1 MLRDEGFSKN
11 IFPTNFQLETCIKNR
26 DIFIWVFFFFFFP
39 VSSFQ
44 QWAIMSFCLQSIC
57 PVRTRFREK
66 FISAVMPSH
75 PANRLGKS
83 GARRGGAGGRDAW
96 QNIDFTRGPQ
106 APGSVQVGGLL
117 FYFISLESSA
127 NLPSLSLFLWG
138 PRELLS
144 FDKGKGSQPPPG
156 CLCQGPCLSGRGAGA
171 VRLGRG
177 CAWGVAD
184 LWLCRPRGG
193 STQHERGHWEIE
205 APVRGSACV

>member
-1 MLRDEGFSKN
+1 M
-11 IFPTNFQLETCIKNR
+11 
-26 DIFIWVFFFFFFP
+26 FFFFP

-75 PANRLGKS
+75 PANGLGKS
-83 GARRGGAGGRDAW
+83 GARRGGGAGGRDAW

-106 APGSVQVGGLL
+106 APGSVRVGGLL

-144 FDKGKGSQPPPG
+144 FDKGERKSAPRQAAFARVLPKWERGWG
-156 CLCQGPCLSGRGAGA
+156 RETGQG
-171 VRLGRG
+171 G

-205 APVRGSACV
+205 APVGGSACV